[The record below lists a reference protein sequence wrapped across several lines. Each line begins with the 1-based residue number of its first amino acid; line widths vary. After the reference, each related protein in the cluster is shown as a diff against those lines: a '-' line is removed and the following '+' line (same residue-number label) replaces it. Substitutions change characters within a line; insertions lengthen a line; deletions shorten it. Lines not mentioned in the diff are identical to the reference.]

1 MMGGALR
8 LPPLEAVD
16 HATRAERIAALAYLG
31 ELAER
36 LRASL
41 EREGAATARPTK
53 RVDPARVLS
62 PKRVGALLGLS
73 TYTVQEMIRR
83 RELPSVAVRGGRRG
97 VRHVALVRLL
107 EAGEAGLAAPIAGAY
122 SVAHD
127 TIGIESPTPP
137 ARDVATRARPRARR
151 GDDDGRPVGA
161 RRAPDKPAHGGDP
174 DTPSASDFALPRGR
188 A

>member
-1 MMGGALR
+1 MTGGALR

-41 EREGAATARPTK
+41 EREGAAAARPTK

-73 TYTVQEMIRR
+73 TYTVQDMIRR

-107 EAGEAGLAAPIAGAY
+107 EAAEAGLAAPLAGAY
-122 SVAHD
+122 TVTHD
-127 TIGIESPTPP
+127 TNGVENPTRP
-137 ARDVATRARPRARR
+137 ARALTTGARPRARR
-151 GDDDGRPVGA
+151 GDNDPGEVGT
-161 RRAPDKPAHGGDP
+161 RRAPDKPAHAQDP
-174 DTPSASDFALPRGR
+174 FTPSAGDFALPRGR
-188 A
+188 E

>member
-1 MMGGALR
+1 MIGGALR

-31 ELAER
+31 ELQER

-41 EREGAATARPTK
+41 ERDGAPAARPTR

-62 PKRVGALLGLS
+62 PKRVAGLLGLS

-97 VRHVALVRLL
+97 VRHVALVRVL
-107 EAGEAGLAAPIAGAY
+107 EAAEAGLVGPLAATY
-122 SVAHD
+122 TVAHD
-127 TIGIESPTPP
+127 TTGLETPSGP
-137 ARDVATRARPRARR
+137 ARALTTGARPRARR
-151 GDDDGRPVGA
+151 RHNDGRAVGA
-161 RRAPDKPAHGGDP
+161 RGTPDKPAHAQDP
-174 DTPSASDFALPRGR
+174 FTPSAGDFALPRGR
-188 A
+188 E